1 MEGEKNRFGTVVV
14 HPDRGVAIGARGSE
28 FKDARFVA
36 DGPVSVFNKSGD
48 MVGFFPSVSSVTF
61 TPNEEA

>member
-1 MEGEKNRFGTVVV
+1 MESDKHRFGTVVV
-14 HPDRGVAIGARGSE
+14 HPDRGAIGASGSE
-28 FKDARFVA
+28 FRDARFVY
-36 DGPVSVFNKSGD
+36 DGLVSVFNKRGD